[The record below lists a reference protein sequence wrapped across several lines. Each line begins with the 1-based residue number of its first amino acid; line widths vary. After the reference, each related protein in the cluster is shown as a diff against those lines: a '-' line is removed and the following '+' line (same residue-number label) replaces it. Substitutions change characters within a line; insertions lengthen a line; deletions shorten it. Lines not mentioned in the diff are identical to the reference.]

1 LPPPNESDASVSIK
15 LEMGRTS
22 LTMREYALPSDE
34 AYALA
39 AVLDAVIGEV
49 VKSRPRIVYQ
59 DQIKK
64 LVNAA
69 CVAQVE
75 RFKSCLS

>member
-1 LPPPNESDASVSIK
+1 V
-15 LEMGRTS
+15 
-22 LTMREYALPSDE
+22 PSDE